1 MKSNYVPTLII
12 VCGLILLWT
21 LETWLPA
28 ASGRQNRVRHAVRNL
43 SLGLLNALTLGALAA
58 PLITQL
64 SLRSEEAGFGLLRL
78 FHLPPV
84 ASTITAIL
92 LFDGWMYLWHRAN
105 HQLLFLW
112 RFHRVHHS
120 DAEMD
125 ATSAVRFHTGEIFI
139 SSALR
144 LAVIPLLG
152 IAPWQLL
159 IYESLMMP
167 VILFHHSNVNL
178 PARLDRWLR
187 VVIVSPAIHRVHHS
201 RVQMETDSNYAT
213 VFSFWDRI
221 GGTFR
226 LRKDGRPVDFGL
238 DEFDGDEWQRMSG
251 LLTTPFTS
259 VRAESH
265 TAAFIGGNEMPRRLR
280 KKQEL

>member
-12 VCGLILLWT
+12 VSGLILLWT

-43 SLGLLNALTLGALAA
+43 SLGLLNALTLGALAT

-105 HQLLFLW
+105 HQFPFLW

-152 IAPWQLL
+152 ITPWQLL
-159 IYESLMMP
+159 MYESLMMP

-187 VVIVSPAIHRVHHS
+187 VVIVSPAIHRVHNS

-259 VRAESH
+259 VRVESH

>member
-1 MKSNYVPTLII
+1 MKANYLPTLLV
-12 VCGLILLWT
+12 VCGLLLLWT

-28 ASGRQNRVRHAVRNL
+28 ASGRPHRLRHAVRNL

-58 PLITQL
+58 PLITQIA
-64 SLRSEEAGFGLLRL
+64 LRAEEAGFGLLRL
-78 FHLPPV
+78 LQLPPI
-84 ASTITAIL
+84 ASTIGAIL

-105 HQLLFLW
+105 HQLPFLW

-144 LAVIPLLG
+144 LMVIPLLG

-159 IYESLMMP
+159 VYEALMLP
-167 VILFHHSNVNL
+167 TILFHHSNVKL
-178 PARLDRWLR
+178 PARPDRWLR
-187 VVIVSPAIHRVHHS
+187 VLIVSPALHRVHHS
-201 RVQMETDSNYAT
+201 RRRSETDSNYAT
-213 VFSFWDRI
+213 VFSFWDQL

-226 LRKDGRPVDFGL
+226 LRQNGQPVNFGL
-238 DEFDGDEWQRMSG
+238 DEFEGEKWQRMSG
-251 LLTTPFTS
+251 LLTTPFVS
-259 VRAESH
+259 GQPESKIAAHVR
-265 TAAFIGGNEMPRRLR
+265 GNEIPR
-280 KKQEL
+280 

>member
-12 VCGLILLWT
+12 VGGLILLWI

-28 ASGRQNRVRHAVRNL
+28 ASGRPNRVRHAVRNL

-58 PLITQL
+58 PLITQM
-64 SLRSEEAGFGLLRL
+64 SLQSEDAGFGLLRL

-105 HQLLFLW
+105 HQLPFLW

-159 IYESLMMP
+159 MYESLMMP

-201 RVQMETDSNYAT
+201 RTRVETDSNYAT

-226 LRKDGRPVDFGL
+226 LRQDGRPVDFGL

-251 LLTTPFTS
+251 LLITPFTS
-259 VRAESH
+259 FKAESQIAAH
-265 TAAFIGGNEMPRRLR
+265 TGGNEMPRSLR
-280 KKQEL
+280 KKHEL

>member
-1 MKSNYVPTLII
+1 MKPNYLPTLII

-28 ASGRQNRVRHAVRNL
+28 AKGRHNRLRHAIRNL
-43 SLGLLNALTLGALAA
+43 SLGLLNAVALALLAA
-58 PLITQL
+58 PLITQIAIRAED
-64 SLRSEEAGFGLLRL
+64 SGFGLLRL

-84 ASTITAIL
+84 ISTIAVIL

-105 HQLLFLW
+105 HQLHFLW

-120 DAEMD
+120 EPEMD
-125 ATSAVRFHTGEIFI
+125 ATSAIRFHTGEILI

-152 IAPWQLL
+152 ITLWQLL
-159 IYESLMMP
+159 VYESLMLP
-167 VILFHHSNVNL
+167 VILFHHSNVNF
-178 PARLDRWLR
+178 PERLDRWLR
-187 VVIVSPAIHRVHHS
+187 IVLVSPAIHRVHHS
-201 RVQMETDSNYAT
+201 RVRVETDSNYST

-238 DEFDGDEWQRMSG
+238 NEYDGEEWQRMSG
-251 LLTTPFTS
+251 LLTTPFIS
-259 VRAESH
+259 VLAESNISAH
-265 TAAFIGGNEMPRRLR
+265 ARGNERSR
-280 KKQEL
+280 

>member
-1 MKSNYVPTLII
+1 MKLNYLPTLIV

-28 ASGRQNRVRHAVRNL
+28 ASGRQHRVRHAVRNL
-43 SLGLLNALTLGALAA
+43 TLGLLNALTLGLVAA
-58 PLITQL
+58 PLIAQVL
-64 SLRSEEAGFGLLRL
+64 LRAEDAGFGLLRL
-78 FHLPPV
+78 FPLPPV
-84 ASTITAIL
+84 IATIAAIL

-105 HQLLFLW
+105 HQLPFLW

-125 ATSAVRFHTGEIFI
+125 ATSAVRFHTGEILL

-159 IYESLMMP
+159 VYESLMLP
-167 VILFHHSNVNL
+167 VILFHHSNVKL

-187 VVIVSPAIHRVHHS
+187 SVIVSPALHRVHHS
-201 RVQMETDSNYAT
+201 RTRIETDSNYAT
-213 VFSFWDRI
+213 VFSCWDRL
-221 GGTFR
+221 GGTFQ
-226 LRKDGRPVDFGL
+226 LRTDGRLVDFGL
-238 DEFDGDEWQRMSG
+238 DEFAGEHWQRMSG
-251 LLTTPFTS
+251 LLTTPFIAVS
-259 VRAESH
+259 AESQL
-265 TAAFIGGNEMPRRLR
+265 AAPASANNLPR
-280 KKQEL
+280 